1 MRSRA
6 MNEDNLRRQL
16 EERSR
21 GKKQG
26 YRRTKQGLDG
36 NQTKMGRSK
45 VTNIEYNTVA
55 PLKCFL

>member
-1 MRSRA
+1 

-16 EERSR
+16 EEISR

-26 YRRTKQGLDG
+26 YRRTKQGLDV

-55 PLKCFL
+55 PLQCFL